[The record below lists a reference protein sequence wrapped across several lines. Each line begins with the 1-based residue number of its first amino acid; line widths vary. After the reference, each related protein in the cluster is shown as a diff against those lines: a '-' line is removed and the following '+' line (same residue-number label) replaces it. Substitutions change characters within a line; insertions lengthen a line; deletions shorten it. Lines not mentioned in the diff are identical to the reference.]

1 MISNGHSPNIETFSG
16 IGIAAGF
23 ERPKRLSTGGYRVRD
38 KRKMKMTEFMILSR
52 RVFLRDNS
60 LCRKTRTILVM
71 ALRSDF
77 ITAQ

>member
-1 MISNGHSPNIETFSG
+1 MDI
-16 IGIAAGF
+16 
-23 ERPKRLSTGGYRVRD
+23 RRVLRLFLVRESLSELRGRNACLQLGYRVRD

>member
-1 MISNGHSPNIETFSG
+1 MISNGHSPSIETFSG
-16 IGIAAGF
+16 TGIAARI
-23 ERPKRLSTGGYRVRD
+23 ERWKSLSTGGYRVRD